1 MKFEKAVSDQ
11 NTVPKPFANNTVL
24 LKLDLSTKKILEKK
38 LRMVQN
44 QKTKEL
50 ILLDNYLKSLK
61 TTEKQLKN
69 IEKDQA
75 DFKLKNASK
84 KITKECKLEV

>member
-1 MKFEKAVSDQ
+1 MKFEKAVSDH
-11 NTVPKPFANNTVL
+11 NTVPQPFANNTVL

-61 TTEKQLKN
+61 TTEKQLKS

-75 DFKLKNASK
+75 DFNLKTTSK
-84 KITKECKLEV
+84 KITKECKLVV